1 MSKTNL
7 VLKIEQT
14 KNYRGARRVIVQNEN
29 PFTTAYSLYVDQVY
43 RYVLLRVGDTHV
55 AEDITSETFL
65 SALEHYDSFHGKGT
79 LGAWIFGIARHKVS
93 DYFRTSRPSASL
105 DVVSNIAS
113 AELSPMQIV
122 QHQLELEQVHQA
134 LQSLSLDRVDALTL
148 RIFGELSVNEIS
160 QVLGKSESAI
170 RMLIYR
176 AIQDLKTRLIPLEG
190 VER

>member
-1 MSKTNL
+1 
-7 VLKIEQT
+7 
-14 KNYRGARRVIVQNEN
+14 
-29 PFTTAYSLYVDQVY
+29 
-43 RYVLLRVGDTHV
+43 
-55 AEDITSETFL
+55 
-65 SALEHYDSFHGKGT
+65 
-79 LGAWIFGIARHKVS
+79 
-93 DYFRTSRPSASL
+93 
-105 DVVSNIAS
+105 
-113 AELSPMQIV
+113 MQIV